1 MKFTRPLLFFAG
13 SAGGCALRRSS
24 SSSARRRARRSSLR
38 RISSLSARAYRPC
51 ICFLKLLSLAEQ
63 AQTVQHMRTVRRWSN
78 KVTSEDSIPHLSTL
92 SGTLKAVVHLQSNSS
107 YVCYQIY
114 SGPTSNI
121 HSLHRKTC
129 TVRKVYQDWAYRDVF
144 QIICN
149 ISMQTCCSIVEL
161 VLLPM

>member
-1 MKFTRPLLFFAG
+1 MASRFWLLYRKSQGRAVKFTRPLLFFAG

-78 KVTSEDSIPHLSTL
+78 KVTSEDSIPHLSLSQAHSKPWCIYNPTPATSAIKFTVAPLQIFTL
-92 SGTLKAVVHLQSNSS
+92 YIGKHAL
-107 YVCYQIY
+107 
-114 SGPTSNI
+114 
-121 HSLHRKTC
+121 
-129 TVRKVYQDWAYRDVF
+129 
-144 QIICN
+144 
-149 ISMQTCCSIVEL
+149 
-161 VLLPM
+161 